1 MHSITHS
8 LIKALKAVPGFDVLD
23 EAYLLE
29 IAGASV
35 NLKWSP
41 GSMVFTKGSPA
52 EAVYILLSGCV
63 RIYDEVEG
71 AEIEIARIGP
81 GQYFGEMALLLD
93 TTHTKNARAEEETEL
108 MALSRDSFGR
118 LLESN
123 PSLEAQIRETSEARR
138 TETEEKYQTGV

>member
-8 LIKALKAVPGFDVLD
+8 LIKALKAVPGFDALD

-35 NLKWSP
+35 NLKWP
-41 GSMVFTKGSPA
+41 AGSMVFTKGSPA
-52 EAVYILLSGCV
+52 DAVYILLSGCV
-63 RIYDEVEG
+63 RIYDDFG
-71 AEIEIARIGP
+71 DAEMEIARIGP

-93 TTHTKNARAEEETEL
+93 TTHTKNASAEEETEL
-108 MALSRDSFGR
+108 MVLSKDSFGS

-123 PSLEAQIRETSEARR
+123 PSLDAQIRETSEARR
-138 TETEEKYQTGV
+138 SETEEKYQTGV